1 MAWRVEFARDAD
13 GDLALIFDHLFE
25 SYRSFGETADEAAEH
40 AAARIR
46 AIVDGATRLGDTPY
60 IGTLSPDHGPG
71 LRYLRR
77 DGAVIWFTLH
87 EATETLRVLAI
98 FFGGQDHRRH
108 MLLRLLSG
116 R

>member
-1 MAWRVEFARDAD
+1 MAWTVEFARDAD
-13 GDLALIFDHLFE
+13 RDLALIFDHLFE
-25 SYRSFGETADEAAEH
+25 SYRTFGETAEDAADH
-40 AAARIR
+40 AATRIR
-46 AIVDGATRLGDTPY
+46 AILDGAMRLGETPY

-77 DGAVIWFTLH
+77 DGAVIWFTPD